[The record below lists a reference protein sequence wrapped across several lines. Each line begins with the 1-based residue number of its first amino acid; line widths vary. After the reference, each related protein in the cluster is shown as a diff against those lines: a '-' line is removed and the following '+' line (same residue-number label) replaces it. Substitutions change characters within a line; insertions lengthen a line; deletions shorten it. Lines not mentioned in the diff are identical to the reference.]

1 MGVLEI
7 LSNLISSQ
15 WANFK
20 QIDEGFL
27 NGKKVRYGEGISRN
41 IHNELVGRGMVLFEN
56 GDRYEG
62 DIVNGMIQG
71 KGIFTRPSK
80 PNADGTQIYD
90 IVKSNKWSYDN
101 IRGRAIAGGKSSL
114 ELGALKE
121 TGGGGSMMVPKSA
134 TSLTIEPLEGDKSA
148 NGNIVTSGT
157 LNVGG
162 VKSSFTG
169 KVIRSA
175 PTSDIKVEPM
185 SRWWDQHHGDKGPL
199 TATVNGKPVLETNQ
213 GEIVVNS
220 NGGNKKTAFTL
231 NPRHGKANAMDL
243 QIVGE
248 NANAKKVSVDVDG
261 TIHATELETSDG
273 RQASGT
279 FDSDL
284 NPKEAVVVDPDKG
297 TAMARWVAKDGT
309 PKQATV
315 TDDKPERFLKE
326 GLETAIV
333 DIKQQ
338 SERGVALPKG
348 FDAAQHERDLEDAAR
363 KSRQAA
369 RRARLGND
377 QADKVHTATA
387 PGSAG
392 YGERLAVRQQVIQD
406 RFQKTMEKVGDRMG
420 GNALVP
426 SGKNVDAMNAETEAA
441 VSASREKARATARAV
456 QKARQEAL
464 KGQDDYKPERE
475 QFFKRQRRQQR
486 LRDELRSSQSSKAGA
501 LVSRDKTVDAMN
513 SEAEAAVSAS
523 REEARATAR
532 AEQRARREALKRQ
545 DDYNPQ
551 QEKTFKR
558 QQYIGQLA
566 QPALD
571 LFDSCE
577 KQLVKLLSKARLENF
592 FVTNGK
598 EEGKKYLFENR
609 TTGRVVVAVSVL
621 AATYGLWRL
630 YKYARLWHKHSALR
644 RRERD
649 LRKMN
654 KPDFRQLRKL
664 KSEMAKV
671 EQEKQRMEKEAEK
684 KVVAAAMTSE
694 AGSVAEKG
702 KRSRIERRLNA
713 ETKASLGAKKIR
725 VKSMLDTFAAYKKHK
740 MN

>member
-348 FDAAQHERDLEDAAR
+348 FDAAQHERD
-363 KSRQAA
+363 
-369 RRARLGND
+369 
-377 QADKVHTATA
+377 
-387 PGSAG
+387 
-392 YGERLAVRQQVIQD
+392 
-406 RFQKTMEKVGDRMG
+406 
-420 GNALVP
+420 
-426 SGKNVDAMNAETEAA
+426 
-441 VSASREKARATARAV
+441 
-456 QKARQEAL
+456 
-464 KGQDDYKPERE
+464 
-475 QFFKRQRRQQR
+475 
-486 LRDELRSSQSSKAGA
+486 
-501 LVSRDKTVDAMN
+501 
-513 SEAEAAVSAS
+513 
-523 REEARATAR
+523 
-532 AEQRARREALKRQ
+532 
-545 DDYNPQ
+545 
-551 QEKTFKR
+551 
-558 QQYIGQLA
+558 
-566 QPALD
+566 
-571 LFDSCE
+571 
-577 KQLVKLLSKARLENF
+577 
-592 FVTNGK
+592 
-598 EEGKKYLFENR
+598 
-609 TTGRVVVAVSVL
+609 
-621 AATYGLWRL
+621 
-630 YKYARLWHKHSALR
+630 
-644 RRERD
+644 
-649 LRKMN
+649 
-654 KPDFRQLRKL
+654 
-664 KSEMAKV
+664 
-671 EQEKQRMEKEAEK
+671 
-684 KVVAAAMTSE
+684 
-694 AGSVAEKG
+694 
-702 KRSRIERRLNA
+702 
-713 ETKASLGAKKIR
+713 
-725 VKSMLDTFAAYKKHK
+725 
-740 MN
+740 